1 MGVQIST
8 SHTLY
13 LTIFNEAMSVCK
25 ICFFVQISKRFL
37 RKSDS
42 DSINV
47 SA

>member
-25 ICFFVQISKRFL
+25 ICFFCANFKKILKE
-37 RKSDS
+37 K
-42 DSINV
+42 
-47 SA
+47 